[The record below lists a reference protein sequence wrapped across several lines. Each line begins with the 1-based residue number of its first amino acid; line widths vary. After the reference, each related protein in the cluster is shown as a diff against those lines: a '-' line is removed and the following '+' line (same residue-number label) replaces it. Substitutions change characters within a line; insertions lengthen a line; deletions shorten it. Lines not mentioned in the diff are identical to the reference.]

1 MEKMRKPARTL
12 VVAAGAVLLF
22 AGALVLAST
31 QPWKPAKKLLSPI
44 DPAQVTLVSIRNG
57 NKVTRMD
64 ITDPEEIRDI
74 VELLNGF
81 TYQSTRYVPPASGWS
96 YILDVEGPSGPVA
109 SIDFSA
115 SSVREWHRD
124 GSSTFYYGPAGYF
137 RKLVDLAESA
147 TDPL

>member
-12 VVAAGAVLLF
+12 IVAAGAVLLF
-22 AGALVLAST
+22 VGVLVLAST

-81 TYQSTRYVPPASGWS
+81 TYQSTRQAAGATFWMWRALPDQWHPSSLASAPSAKETGTAAPPFTAAPQVTSGNW
-96 YILDVEGPSGPVA
+96 
-109 SIDFSA
+109 
-115 SSVREWHRD
+115 
-124 GSSTFYYGPAGYF
+124 
-137 RKLVDLAESA
+137 
-147 TDPL
+147 

>member
-12 VVAAGAVLLF
+12 VVAAAAVLLF
-22 AGALVLAST
+22 VGVLVLAST

-81 TYQSTRYVPPASGWS
+81 TYQSTRYVPRQAAGATFWMWRALPDRWHPSSLASA
-96 YILDVEGPSGPVA
+96 PSAKETGTAALRFTAAPQVT
-109 SIDFSA
+109 SGN
-115 SSVREWHRD
+115 W
-124 GSSTFYYGPAGYF
+124 
-137 RKLVDLAESA
+137 
-147 TDPL
+147 

>member
-22 AGALVLAST
+22 VGVLVLAST

-64 ITDPEEIRDI
+64 ITDPAEIRDI

-81 TYQSTRYVPPASGWS
+81 TYQSTRYVPPAGGWS

-109 SIDFSA
+109 SVEFGISTI
-115 SSVREWHRD
+115 RQGNGD
-124 GSSTFYYGPAGYF
+124 GSSTICSGPPGYF

>member
-1 MEKMRKPARTL
+1 MEKMRTPARTL

-22 AGALVLAST
+22 VGVLVLAST

-64 ITDPEEIRDI
+64 IPKHPVR
-74 VELLNGF
+74 
-81 TYQSTRYVPPASGWS
+81 SPAGGWS

-109 SIDFSA
+109 SVEFGISTI
-115 SSVREWHRD
+115 RQRNGD
-124 GSSTFYYGPAGYF
+124 GSSTIYSGPPGYF

>member
-12 VVAAGAVLLF
+12 VVAAAAVLLF
-22 AGALVLAST
+22 VGVLVLAST

-81 TYQSTRYVPPASGWS
+81 TYQNTRYVPPASGWS

-124 GSSTFYYGPAGYF
+124 GSSTFYYGPPGYF

>member
-1 MEKMRKPARTL
+1 MEKMRKPARTRI
-12 VVAAGAVLLF
+12 VTAGAVLLF
-22 AGALVLAST
+22 VGVLVLAST

-81 TYQSTRYVPPASGWS
+81 TYQSTRYVPPAGGWS

-109 SIDFSA
+109 SVEFGISTI
-115 SSVREWHRD
+115 RQGNGD
-124 GSSTFYYGPAGYF
+124 GSSTIYSGPPGYF

>member
-22 AGALVLAST
+22 VGVLVLAST

-74 VELLNGF
+74 STIRQRNG
-81 TYQSTRYVPPASGWS
+81 
-96 YILDVEGPSGPVA
+96 
-109 SIDFSA
+109 
-115 SSVREWHRD
+115 D
-124 GSSTFYYGPAGYF
+124 GSSTIYSGPPGYF
-137 RKLVDLAESA
+137 RKLVHLAESA

>member
-1 MEKMRKPARTL
+1 MEKMRTPARTL

-22 AGALVLAST
+22 VGVLVLAST
-31 QPWKPAKKLLSPI
+31 QPCKPAKKLLSPI

-81 TYQSTRYVPPASGWS
+81 TYQNTRYVPPGRR
-96 YILDVEGPSGPVA
+96 LELHFGCGGPFRTGGIRRV
-109 SIDFSA
+109 
-115 SSVREWHRD
+115 WHQHHPPKKRGRQLYD
-124 GSSTFYYGPAGYF
+124 LQRPPRLLPETGRPG
-137 RKLVDLAESA
+137 RKRH
-147 TDPL
+147 